1 MILELGHFALAL
13 ALAIA
18 LIQFIVPLAG
28 AIRGERALAA
38 LGPPAATL
46 QGLLVIIAFGSLMH
60 AYATSDFSVA
70 NVFEN
75 SHSLQPFI
83 YKLTSVWGNHEGS
96 MMLWLLVL
104 SVFGAA
110 LALGSR
116 DMPLPLRAATL
127 AFQGLLAFAFILFI
141 LFTSNPFTRL
151 ASAPFEGRDLNPILQ
166 DPGLAIHPPMLYF
179 GYVGFSIV
187 FSFAAAALVLGRVD
201 AAWARYVRPWILG
214 AWIFLT
220 LGIAMGSYW
229 AYYILGWGGFWFWD
243 PVENAS
249 LMPWLAGT
257 ALLHSAIVLEKRGA
271 LKVWTILLA
280 ILTFSLSL
288 MGTFIVR
295 SGILTS
301 VHTFASDP
309 TRGLFIL
316 LILVFFVGGSL
327 MLFAWR
333 APMLSGGGLFAPVS
347 REGALVFNNL
357 FLSACCLTVFVGT
370 LYPLALEALT
380 GDKISVGPPFF
391 IATMLP
397 LTIPLAL
404 AIPFG
409 QNLAWK
415 RGELLGI
422 AQRLVF
428 AAGAGLIV
436 MVVMLAG
443 MKGGPVM
450 APIGLAIG
458 IYLGFGSLLD
468 LISRAVRHGGGALAI
483 LNRLLRQPLLVW
495 GSSLAH
501 FGVGLFVIGI
511 AMTAYEQERIVT
523 VFQGTPLTL
532 NGYTIRLVDSVER
545 NGPNYRENAAQFDI
559 LAGGNVIARLEPA
572 KRFYPARQVPTTET
586 ARLTL
591 GFSQLYLALGEQ
603 TVAGGVALR
612 AYWKPFVLL
621 IWLGPVAM
629 ALGGLL
635 SLIDRRLRIGAPAR
649 ARRMSPVAGAAT
661 T

>member
-1 MILELGHFALAL
+1 MIIELGHFCLGLALPIAVIQFALPLWGAVRNDTALAST
-13 ALAIA
+13 APA
-18 LIQFIVPLAG
+18 
-28 AIRGERALAA
+28 AA
-38 LGPPAATL
+38 LV
-46 QGLLVIIAFGSLMH
+46 QCVLVVVAFASLTN
-60 AYATSDFSVA
+60 AYATSDFSVL

-75 SHSLQPFI
+75 SHSQQPYI

-96 MMLWLLVL
+96 MMLWVLVL
-104 SVFGAA
+104 SLFGGA
-110 LALGSR
+110 LAAGSR
-116 DMPLPLRAATL
+116 GMPLQLRAATL
-127 AFQGLLAFAFILFI
+127 AFQGLLASAFLGFILFA
-141 LFTSNPFTRL
+141 SNPFVRL
-151 ASAPFEGRDLNPILQ
+151 NPAPFEGKDLNPILQ
-166 DPGLAIHPPMLYF
+166 DPGLAIHPPMLYV

-187 FSFAAAALVLGRVD
+187 FSFAAAALMLGRVD
-201 AAWARYVRPWILG
+201 AAWAKYVRPWILG

-229 AYYILGWGGFWFWD
+229 AYYILGWGGWWFWD

-257 ALLHSAIVLEKRGA
+257 ALLHSAIVMEKRGA
-271 LKVWTILLA
+271 LKIWTILLA

-316 LILVFFVGGSL
+316 LILAFFVGGSL
-327 MLFAWR
+327 LLFAWR
-333 APMLSGGGLFAPVS
+333 APLLSTGGLFAPVS

-357 FLSACCLTVFVGT
+357 FLSTSCLTVLVGT

-380 GDKISVGPPFF
+380 GEKISVGPPFF
-391 IATMLP
+391 VATMLP

-404 AIPFG
+404 AMPIG

-415 RGELLGI
+415 RGEMVGI

-428 AAGAGLIV
+428 AVGAGLIAMIV
-436 MVVMLAG
+436 LMAG
-443 MKGGPVM
+443 IRGGPVL
-450 APIGLAIG
+450 APVGLGIG
-458 IYLGFGSLLD
+458 IYLSIGSFLD
-468 LISRAVRHGGGALAI
+468 VVSRATRHGGGAGAVLRRLAG
-483 LNRLLRQPLLVW
+483 LPLAAW
-495 GSSLAH
+495 GTAVAH

-511 AMTAYEQERIVT
+511 AMTAYEMERVVNIS
-523 VFQGTPLTL
+523 QGNAVSL
-532 NGYTIRLVDSVER
+532 NGYQIRLVDTVDRE
-545 NGPNYRENAAQFDI
+545 GPNYREAAARFDVMS
-559 LAGGNVIARLEPA
+559 GGIIIGRLEPA

-591 GFSQLYLALGEQ
+591 GLSQIYLALGER
-603 TVAGGVALR
+603 ADNGAIALR

-635 SLIDRRLRIGAPAR
+635 SLFDRKLRVGAPVRSKRSAPI
-649 ARRMSPVAGAAT
+649 AEAF
-661 T
+661 